1 MMGSGRGMR
10 GKSGK
15 KDRENQRYQEMEDE
29 MALQKG
35 GKTTLKLDAT
45 GVDEWAIS
53 QENVTSADT

>member
-1 MMGSGRGMR
+1 MR
-10 GKSGK
+10 EKSGK
-15 KDRENQRYQEMEDE
+15 KDRENQRFQEMEDE